1 MNLFAAGLLW
11 NSLPFIEVSAERY
24 YPFSNTFFL
33 LPLACVIKTESR
45 KGRRAYFLP
54 GS

>member
-1 MNLFAAGLLW
+1 MADYQRPGYSGPLF
-11 NSLPFIEVSAERY
+11 FDEY
-24 YPFSNTFFL
+24 FL